1 MARFDVHPR
10 REGDG
15 LLLDVQ
21 SDHLYVLPTRM
32 VVPLLPEGDPLPPL
46 RDLNPLLTVRGER
59 LAMMTQYMAAVP
71 TRLLRPAVGNI
82 TDQADDITRALGI
95 LLEGF

>member
-10 REGDG
+10 RDGEG

-32 VVPLLPEGDPLPPL
+32 VVPLLPEGAALPPL
-46 RDLNPLLTVRGER
+46 RDLNPVLTVGTER

-71 TRLLRPAVGNI
+71 TRLLGRPVDNL
-82 TDQADDITRALGI
+82 TDQTDDITRALGI
-95 LLEGF
+95 LLNGF